1 MRRVHP
7 CPNWVDG
14 KVDTEIELQVLT
26 GLVSFQRFLWH
37 IPVPEFE
44 ESLSLATFESDNK
57 ITLQA
62 NRSCSSSLP
71 QLTNQI

>member
-1 MRRVHP
+1 MRKGETVRRVHP

-14 KVDTEIELQVLT
+14 KVDTEIELQIVT
-26 GLVSFQRFLWH
+26 GLVSFQCFLRH

-62 NRSCSSSLP
+62 K
-71 QLTNQI
+71 

>member
-7 CPNWVDG
+7 CPDWVDG
-14 KVDTEIELQVLT
+14 KVDTEIELQALT

-44 ESLSLATFESDNK
+44 KGLSLATFKSDNK
-57 ITLQA
+57 IALQA
-62 NRSCSSSLP
+62 NRKMRSCSSFR
-71 QLTNQI
+71 Q